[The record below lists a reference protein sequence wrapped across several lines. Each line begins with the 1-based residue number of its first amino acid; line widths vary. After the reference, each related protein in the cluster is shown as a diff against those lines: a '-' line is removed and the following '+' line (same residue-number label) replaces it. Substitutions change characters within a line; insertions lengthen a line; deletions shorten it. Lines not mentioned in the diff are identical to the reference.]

1 MGISGKKA
9 GAVPR
14 PAPACASRGWTNAPN
29 RSRAFAAYLDL
40 SRIGHVGSD
49 LAPELAAD
57 QRVRSFDLMS
67 QRLADIVKRR
77 HAARLL
83 FVQSQRRGHRAADE
97 RSLDLVHQHVRR
109 VKVVVL
115 QP

>member
-57 QRVRSFDLMS
+57 QRVRSFDLM
-67 QRLADIVKRR
+67 KRR